1 MPLVDDVTGDG
12 YMDVILGT
20 MNGQVLVLETLVPYH
35 PMNAWSSF
43 PKDRGNGFT
52 HGATGVSVPLFQKR
66 QFEQVS
72 QVKSGNKLSM
82 TIDIWDLNHKNAEEQ
97 LYTVTISRG
106 TNTAEVL
113 LKEDFTKP
121 GRYVL
126 QIPVVPP
133 EAMNLVVGMRN
144 EHGQY
149 FEDIVF
155 VSVSTR
161 FYVWIK
167 YLIIAPVV
175 LFVTPLLLMKGGGK

>member
-1 MPLVDDVTGDG
+1 
-12 YMDVILGT
+12 
-20 MNGQVLVLETLVPYH
+20 
-35 PMNAWSSF
+35 
-43 PKDRGNGFT
+43 
-52 HGATGVSVPLFQKR
+52 
-66 QFEQVS
+66 
-72 QVKSGNKLSM
+72 M
-82 TIDIWDLNHKNAEEQ
+82 TIDIWDLNHKDAEKQ

-167 YLIIAPVV
+167 YLIVAPVV
-175 LFVTPLLLMKGGGK
+175 LFVTPLLLMKGGGR

>member
-1 MPLVDDVTGDG
+1 MAARFYQHFSTDLGMSRRHFLKHVSAGAAWAGSATHFFTTLQAEAAELKKNQKS
-12 YMDVILGT
+12 VILLWMG
-20 MNGQVLVLETLVPYH
+20 GGP
-35 PMNAWSSF
+35 S
-43 PKDRGNGFT
+43 
-52 HGATGVSVPLFQKR
+52 
-66 QFEQVS
+66 
-72 QVKSGNKLSM
+72 
-82 TIDIWDLNHKNAEEQ
+82 TIDIWDLNHKDNEKQ
-97 LYTVTISRG
+97 LYTVIVSRG

-113 LKEDFTKP
+113 LTQDFTKP

-133 EAMNLVVGMRN
+133 EAMNLVVGMIN

-167 YLIIAPVV
+167 YLIVAPVI
-175 LFVTPLLLMKGGGK
+175 LFVTPLLLMRGSDK